1 MSEIPERLRDQGVDE
16 WLIGAVDAMA
26 RGRPENLAGLLI
38 AVGEPVTHEGTRTT
52 CRTHFVVKDGNGRP
66 RVEALAD
73 RLAQKVVDYCIPRG
87 RINDAQTEL
96 IETGSTAGFT
106 RLAVEA
112 RGLFTKLSKSGEGGE
127 LLLYTLLEVV
137 LRIPQILCKM
147 PLKTSSQM
155 HVHGSDGIHGKV
167 LPNGNLALY
176 WGESKLHAT
185 PKSAIDSCF
194 ESIAPFLVEGMEG
207 AAKRDLYL
215 IRDNLDA
222 GAKEVTAALIRYF
235 SDETDE
241 SARVEVRA
249 ACLVG
254 FDLDD
259 YPDPFDERGEA
270 VNDAVQ
276 EAIDAWHNRIKDRIV
291 NRELVSFEIEVF
303 CVPVPSVEAFR
314 DALRE
319 RLELK

>member
-1 MSEIPERLRDQGVDE
+1 MSEIPERLREQGVDE
-16 WLIGAVDAMA
+16 WLVDAVDAMA
-26 RGRPENLAGLLI
+26 RGRPENLAGLLV
-38 AVGEPVTHEGTRTT
+38 AVGEPVVHEGTRTT

-66 RVEALAD
+66 RIEKLAD
-73 RLAQKVVDYCIPRG
+73 RLAQKAVDYCIPRS
-87 RINDAQTEL
+87 RINDALTEML
-96 IETGSTAGFT
+96 ETGSAAGFT
-106 RLAVEA
+106 RLSDEA
-112 RGLFTKLSKSGEGGE
+112 RSLFTKLSKSGEGGE

-194 ESIAPFLVEGMEG
+194 ESIAPFLAEGMDG

-222 GAKEVTAALIRYF
+222 GAEEVTAALIRYF
-235 SDETDE
+235 GDETEE
-241 SARVEVRA
+241 SAKVEVRA
-249 ACLVG
+249 GCLVG
-254 FDLDD
+254 FDLGD
-259 YPDPFDERGEA
+259 YPNPFDESGEA
-270 VNDAVQ
+270 VSAAAQ
-276 EAIDAWHNRIKDRIV
+276 EAIDAWHERIKERV
-291 NRELVSFEIEVF
+291 TNHELVSFEMEVF
-303 CVPVPSVEAFR
+303 CVPVPSVESFR
-314 DALRE
+314 DALRQ